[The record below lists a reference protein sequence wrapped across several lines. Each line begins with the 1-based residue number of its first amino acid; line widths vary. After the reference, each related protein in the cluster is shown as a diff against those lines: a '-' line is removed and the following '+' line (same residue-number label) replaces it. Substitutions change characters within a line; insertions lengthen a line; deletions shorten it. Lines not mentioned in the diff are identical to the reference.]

1 MAPVTLPG
9 TAGPC
14 DGKARAILLERSKR
28 RDSAPREGTSE
39 GGGLARWPCCLA
51 HDGLGG
57 GGSLGLSF
65 LQNGKTAPTLRDP
78 REGPGTRSARQTGVG
93 CSRCHPVAA
102 S

>member
-28 RDSAPREGTSE
+28 RDSAPGEGTSE

-51 HDGLGG
+51 HDGFGEGG
-57 GGSLGLSF
+57 FLLVSVFFKTGKRHPLYETPAKGLAHG
-65 LQNGKTAPTLRDP
+65 QHDKP
-78 REGPGTRSARQTGVG
+78 E
-93 CSRCHPVAA
+93 
-102 S
+102 